1 VAPGGAGAVGVG
13 GAGAAVV
20 EERAARPSLA
30 ARRPGGAAGGGGG
43 VAPEE
48 VLDRFLEWTADVG
61 FSLYAAQEE
70 ALLEIAA
77 GRHVILNTPTGSG
90 KSLVALGLHFKAF
103 CEGRTSFYTSP
114 IKALASEKFFSLC
127 DDFGAEN
134 VGMLT
139 GDASI
144 NPRAPIVCCT
154 AEVLS
159 NMALRRGDQLDAP
172 YVVMDEFHY
181 YSDPERGVAW
191 QIPLITLPHTRF
203 LLMSAT
209 LGDMTAIA
217 DRLRADTGNE
227 VAVITSSERPVPLD
241 FEYRE
246 TPLHQTVEDLLAVGK
261 APIYIVNFTQ
271 RECAELAQA
280 LTSMKIASREER
292 ERIREAVGGARLD
305 TPYGKEFRRFLSFGI
320 GVHHAGLLPKYRLLV
335 EQLSQ
340 KGLLRVI
347 CGTDTLG
354 VGVNIPIR
362 TVLFS
367 RLAKFDGK
375 KVSML
380 SVRDFQQIA
389 GRAGRKGFDVEGSVV
404 AQAPPH
410 VVEKRQAERR
420 AEEGKKRRKAA
431 PAAAKGEV
439 SWNRETFEKL
449 ISRPPETLRSRFRI
463 THGMV
468 LDLVQRDAERDDPS
482 RRNFAGLRELIAHS
496 HEDEASRRRLLGQAA
511 VLVRSLYRAGIVHMA
526 RDTRRQY
533 LWVVVDA
540 ELQWDF
546 SLHQSLALFL
556 IEALTRLDSQGETYA
571 VDVVSLVECVL
582 EDPEIVLRRQV
593 DKLKQEL
600 IARLKADGVPFEE
613 RIERLEEVVPP
624 RPPQPLV
631 DLLHGAFARFRGDH
645 PWVGGRDIRPKL
657 IGRELLNEYLGFG
670 DFVKR
675 YGLERSEG
683 VLLRYLSQLYKT
695 LKQSVPDAARTEAV
709 FDAIGFF
716 RALLERTDASL
727 LEEWEEMLHPEL
739 RRLRAREHEAAEAIW
754 VRELIADPRAFDA
767 RVRAEMH
774 LLVRTLA
781 ARDWEAAAESVRRD
795 VVGAVSEARVAADG
809 GQQGGAD
816 SATGAVT
823 AAASEAAA
831 AGAATAGAAEATA
844 EGATE
849 GAAEKAP
856 ADLPAAP
863 GWEPAAGGGWDAERF
878 ERDMAPF
885 FAEYGELLFTP
896 EARRHQHTQVRRT
909 GDRTWEVRQV
919 LLDPLGDNL
928 WAILGEIDLRDPH
941 ALEGPLVRL
950 QRIGP

>member
-1 VAPGGAGAVGVG
+1 MAEPSPPSSPPALPQSPPAGSAASGPAAVGAARPD
-13 GAGAAVV
+13 AGTAGLAPSPTPAPPAVL
-20 EERAARPSLA
+20 RARPSLA
-30 ARRPGGAAGGGGG
+30 GRCPPAGPAR
-43 VAPEE
+43 PEE
-48 VLDRFLEWTADVG
+48 ILDRFVEWTADAG
-61 FSLYAAQEE
+61 FELYRAQEE

-90 KSLVALGLHFKAF
+90 KSLVALGLHFKAL
-103 CEGRTSFYTSP
+103 CERRTSFYTSP
-114 IKALASEKFFSLC
+114 IKALASEKFFALC

-139 GDASI
+139 GDAAI

-154 AEVLS
+154 AEVLA
-159 NMALRRGDQLDAP
+159 NMALRQGEDLDAP

-181 YSDPERGVAW
+181 YSDAERGVAW
-191 QIPLITLPHTRF
+191 QIPLITLPRTRF

-217 DRLRADTGNE
+217 ERLAAQTGVPAAV
-227 VAVITSSERPVPLD
+227 VASAERPVPLD
-241 FEYRE
+241 FDYRE
-246 TPLHQTVEDLLAVGK
+246 TPLHETVEELLAAAK

-280 LTSMKIASREER
+280 LTSMKIAGREER
-292 ERIREAVGGARLD
+292 ERIGQAVAGARLD

-340 KGLLRVI
+340 QGLLRVI

-375 KVSML
+375 KIALL

-389 GRAGRKGFDVEGSVV
+389 GRAGRKGFDEQGSVV
-404 AQAPPH
+404 AQAPEH
-410 VVEKRQAERR
+410 IIDKRQAERR
-420 AEEGKKRRKAA
+420 AARGALGKKRRRP
-431 PAAAKGEV
+431 PAAAAPKGEV
-439 SWNRETFEKL
+439 SWSRETFDKL
-449 ISRPPETLRSRFRI
+449 IARPPETLRSRFRI

-468 LDLVQRDAERDDPS
+468 LNLLQRDALRDDPA
-482 RRNFAGLRELIAHS
+482 RRNFASLRELVARC
-496 HEDEASRRRLLGQAA
+496 HEDEPAKRRLLAQSA
-511 VLVRSLYRAGIVHMA
+511 VLVRSLYRAGVIQMT
-526 RDTRRQY
+526 RDASRPY

-546 SLHQSLALFL
+546 SLHQALSLFL
-556 IEALTRLDSQGETYA
+556 VEALGLLDEQGESYA
-571 VDVVSLVECVL
+571 ADVVSLVEAVL
-582 EDPEIVLRRQV
+582 EDPEVVLRRQV

-600 IARLKADGVPFEE
+600 VGRLKADGVPYEE
-613 RIERLEEVVPP
+613 RMERLEEVGPP
-624 RPPQPLV
+624 LPPQPLV
-631 DLLHGAFARFRGDH
+631 DFLHGAFDRFRGAH
-645 PWVGGRDIRPKL
+645 PWVGGRDIRPKS
-657 IGRELLNEYLGFG
+657 IGREILEGYLAFG

-695 LKQSVPDAARTEAV
+695 LKQSVPEAARTEAV
-709 FDAIGFF
+709 WDALGFF
-716 RALLERTDASL
+716 RALLERTDTSL
-727 LEEWEEMLHPEL
+727 LEEWEELLHPEL
-739 RRLRAREHEAAEAIW
+739 RRAREREHEAAEALW
-754 VRELIADPRAFDA
+754 VRELVADPRAFGA

-781 ARDWEAAAESVRRD
+781 DRDWEAAAESVRRP
-795 VVGAVSEARVAADG
+795 
-809 GQQGGAD
+809 
-816 SATGAVT
+816 ATG
-823 AAASEAAA
+823 E
-831 AGAATAGAAEATA
+831 AGAAGEAVAAGDTAAE
-844 EGATE
+844 
-849 GAAEKAP
+849 
-856 ADLPAAP
+856 
-863 GWEPAAGGGWDAERF
+863 GWDAERF
-878 ERDMAPF
+878 ERELAPF
-885 FAEYGELLFTP
+885 LAEHGGPPLFTP
-896 EARRHQHTQVRRT
+896 EARRHQHTHLRRT
-909 GDRTWEVRQV
+909 GDRTWEVRQT
-919 LLDPLGDNL
+919 LLDPQGDNL
-928 WAILGEIDLRDPH
+928 WAIAGEIDLRDPQ